1 MTYSFTRDEVEYL
14 VNIAPDAKNNTIPE
28 AINNLTGTWLRASKS
43 GTYKVW
49 FKNGFQDFSNQ
60 KTIVSN
66 FTYMVLWQDDLDVIN
81 SIKMPVTWADE
92 DQYDAWYG
100 INALADNLGNDINKR
115 LINGLLEH
123 LGHVDTQT
131 GEGYLF
137 DPFTLEPLNINT

>member
-100 INALADNLGNDINKR
+100 IKG
-115 LINGLLEH
+115 
-123 LGHVDTQT
+123 
-131 GEGYLF
+131 
-137 DPFTLEPLNINT
+137 